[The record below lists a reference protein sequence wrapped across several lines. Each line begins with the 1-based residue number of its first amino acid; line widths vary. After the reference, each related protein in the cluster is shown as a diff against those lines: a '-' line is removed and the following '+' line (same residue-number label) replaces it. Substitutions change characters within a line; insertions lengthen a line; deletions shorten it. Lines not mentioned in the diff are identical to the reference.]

1 MRCSYIV
8 NALTGGT
15 YSKVCRFFEGSLIR
29 KDINKEELPGK
40 LAVDGFHLIILID
53 DKVGH

>member
-53 DKVGH
+53 D